1 MENTENQ
8 EKEVQQPQVKFD
20 PSLDKFTNIKSTDDL
35 LKAIEVINN
44 AIPLKVR
51 YIRVT
56 GTQQKPVETVVEHSI
71 WTDKELEF
79 LKSKLIH
86 LVNYVQ

>member
-20 PSLDKFTNIKSTDDL
+20 PSLDKFTNVKSTEDL
-35 LKAIEVINN
+35 LKSIEVINN

-51 YIRVT
+51 YIRMV
-56 GTQQKPVETVVEHSI
+56 GNQQKSTESVVEHSI
-71 WTDKELEF
+71 WSDKELEF
-79 LKSKLIH
+79 LKGKLIH
-86 LVNYVQ
+86 LVNHIQ